1 MGEKL
6 IKVRFDRMKNV
17 NIQSLCSEI
26 LNYIKTLDGDALQL
40 SKAFHRFEEYRPLL
54 SNLNPKQRKL
64 LHSEAI
70 AQLRKKLDD
79 LVSALLLNI
88 KALERA
94 DFDDQKDDIITVVE
108 FTRLHFKNYIHIGI
122 RSKFGLMN
130 SFLYELNLKGDM
142 YNAYQHL
149 GIMRY
154 VDAFVAVGQ
163 EIKQT
168 NENLKADK
176 KKQPE
181 VGITI
186 PSKEKIIEE
195 LRFFLQTV
203 DVMSRTNPEV
213 DYNPMIR
220 LLNVI
225 LIESRTQ
232 LRNTTTRRKVAKAK
246 AEKKKGSDEA
256 VAE

>member
-1 MGEKL
+1 
-6 IKVRFDRMKNV
+6 
-17 NIQSLCSEI
+17 
-26 LNYIKTLDGDALQL
+26 
-40 SKAFHRFEEYRPLL
+40 
-54 SNLNPKQRKL
+54 
-64 LHSEAI
+64 
-70 AQLRKKLDD
+70 
-79 LVSALLLNI
+79 
-88 KALERA
+88 
-94 DFDDQKDDIITVVE
+94 
-108 FTRLHFKNYIHIGI
+108 
-122 RSKFGLMN
+122 
-130 SFLYELNLKGDM
+130 M
-142 YNAYQHL
+142 YNAYQRL

-154 VDAFVAVGQ
+154 VEAFVAVGQ
-163 EIKQT
+163 QIKET

-195 LRFFLQTV
+195 LRFLLQTI
-203 DVMSRTNPEV
+203 DVVSRSNPEV

-232 LRNTTTRRKVAKAK
+232 LRNTTTRRIVATAK

-256 VAE
+256 VTE